1 MASPTIPVPSIAIF
15 FIVFL
20 DFEIIKQ
27 PLEAKVCRIQNDPIF
42 FFWLINNK
50 FSQLP
55 EMYCWKS
62 YFCSIIKINLAVM
75 SESLLG
81 VGSRV
86 KHPQF
91 GKGVI
96 VQIRSDAYEIG
107 FIENGVRQIMRDYE
121 GMEIIEAVE
130 TPSDLAT
137 YEKIEKS
144 LVRVLRR
151 FSDVQETVPLGQKW
165 TGGKMILYPGDK
177 ALKEKEVPIETFF
190 HKIVMIRDR
199 VRVMEQRI
207 NGSNLTDEEKVD
219 LEQYITR
226 IYGSLT
232 TFNVL
237 FKNKEEQF
245 TGERSK
251 E

>member
-1 MASPTIPVPSIAIF
+1 MA
-15 FIVFL
+15 
-20 DFEIIKQ
+20 EII
-27 PLEAKVCRIQNDPIF
+27 
-42 FFWLINNK
+42 
-50 FSQLP
+50 
-55 EMYCWKS
+55 
-62 YFCSIIKINLAVM
+62 
-75 SESLLG
+75 LG

-91 GKGVI
+91 GKGVV
-96 VQIRSDAYEIG
+96 VQIRSDAYEIC
-107 FIENGVRQIMRDYE
+107 FIENGVRQIMRDYD
-121 GMEIIEAVE
+121 GLDVFEALE
-130 TPSDLAT
+130 TPSDLLT

-151 FSDVQETVPLGQKW
+151 FSDVQETVSLGQKW
-165 TGGKMILYPGDK
+165 SGGKMVLFPGDTT
-177 ALKEKEVPIETFF
+177 LKEKEVPIETFF

-207 NGSNLTDEEKVD
+207 NGSNLSDEEKVD

-237 FKNKEEQF
+237 FKNKEDQF
-245 TGERSK
+245 TGERGSK